1 MRLIDADALKLAIRD
16 DAEIVGR
23 NYARIKMHI
32 NEAPTVEVVHGRW
45 EDVALR
51 FTQVREKCSVCGG
64 IVYAHGFNYCPNC
77 GARMDGEND
86 G

>member
-32 NEAPTVEVVHGRW
+32 NEAPTVEVVRCK
-45 EDVALR
+45 DCR
-51 FTQVREKCSVCGG
+51 
-64 IVYAHGFNYCPNC
+64 NC
-77 GARMDGEND
+77 GEFDHNGIAMCDELVRYVYGDYYCADGERRTDD